1 MPLTRSTRTS
11 RAAQPQKLL
20 NFSARPSQTRTYGPG
35 RLKLDARHVQNG
47 YQPPVSALSNIS
59 VLMLYLQSSLR
70 FFFFDFLGFVSR
82 VGRKAGWE
90 RCKK

>member
-20 NFSARPSQTRTYGPG
+20 NFSARPSQTGTYGPG
-35 RLKLDARHVQNG
+35 RLKLDAQRVQNG
-47 YQPPVSALSNIS
+47 YQPPVSTLSNIS

-70 FFFFDFLGFVSR
+70 FFFFF
-82 VGRKAGWE
+82 
-90 RCKK
+90 